1 MRTRRKISGKSRARG
16 WAKFF
21 LFLSIL
27 VCSALI
33 GGFVTFANAV
43 KSMEPPR
50 AVPEAD
56 GIVVL
61 TGKGGGRLDAGARLL
76 KEGRGERLL
85 ISGVNPATPRE
96 DILSLLGLPEDMA
109 LCCLDLDYAAEDTVE
124 NAKETAAWSTA
135 LGYEHI
141 ILVTSAYHMPRAGS
155 EIRAAAG
162 RIRIT
167 PYPVSSDLKDK
178 WWTDRKSF
186 NRLLKEYGK
195 LLVTIIRRSGD
206 TQTRDAPITDVQ
218 DLREDN

>member
-21 LFLSIL
+21 IFLSVLI
-27 VCSALI
+27 CSALI
-33 GGFVTFANAV
+33 SGFVTFANAV
-43 KSMEPPR
+43 KSMQPPNT
-50 AVPEAD
+50 VPEAD

-61 TGKGGGRLDAGARLL
+61 TGKGGGRLGAGAQLL
-76 KEGRGERLL
+76 KDGRGERLL
-85 ISGVNPATPRE
+85 ISGVNTATPRE
-96 DILSLLGLPEDMA
+96 DVLSILELPDDMA
-109 LCCLDLDYAAEDTVE
+109 ACCLDLDYAAEDTVE

-141 ILVTSAYHMPRAGS
+141 ILVTSAYHMPRARN

-167 PYPVSSDLKDK
+167 AYPVSSDLKDK

-195 LLVTIIRRSGD
+195 LLVTMIRRSGD
-206 TQTRDAPITDVQ
+206 TQTRNTPMSDVQ
-218 DLREDN
+218 DLQVDN

>member
-1 MRTRRKISGKSRARG
+1 MRTRRKISNKSRTRG
-16 WAKFF
+16 WIKFF
-21 LFLSIL
+21 IFLSIL
-27 VCSALI
+27 ICSALI
-33 GGFVTFANAV
+33 SGFVTFANAV
-43 KSMEPPR
+43 KSMEPPGT
-50 AVPEAD
+50 VPVAD

-61 TGKGGGRLDAGARLL
+61 TGKGGGRLGAGAQLL
-76 KEGRGERLL
+76 KDGRGERLL

-96 DILSLLGLPEDMA
+96 DVVSLLSLPEDMA
-109 LCCLDLDYAAEDTVE
+109 ACCLDLDYAAEDTVE

-178 WWTDRKSF
+178 WWKDRKSF

-206 TQTRDAPITDVQ
+206 TQTRNTPISDIQ
-218 DLREDN
+218 ELEEGN